1 MTKIQKK
8 KGRKKILTEE
18 TISKICTAIRS
29 GATMEIAARCGGIS
43 RATLYRWIETGEKS
57 KREPYKTLAERVRAS
72 EAEGALDALGTIRS
86 SITQGDVKS
95 AMWLLSRRHGYK
107 PDATHEIPSQKEEK
121 KETSLDYR
129 SLLETQIS
137 DLRES
142 MSKAKDSGSWQA
154 YAALQRQ
161 LVSLTNEIRILDAEE
176 GAVDKYDTMTDDQ
189 VLGEI
194 VNAIIALPPIL
205 RQRVESDLRSLVGSN
220 EKDERQRIRPRDCR
234 SSVRPRKR

>member
-1 MTKIQKK
+1 MTKNQKK

-18 TISKICTAIRS
+18 TISKICSAIRS

-43 RATLYRWIETGEKS
+43 RATLYRWIEMGEKQR
-57 KREPYKTLAERVRAS
+57 REPYKTLAERVRAS

-107 PDATHEIPSQKEEK
+107 PDATHEIPAQKEEK

-176 GAVDKYDTMTDDQ
+176 GAVDKYDTMTDEQ

-220 EKDERQRIRPRDCR
+220 VVALKKG
-234 SSVRPRKR
+234 S

>member
-1 MTKIQKK
+1 
-8 KGRKKILTEE
+8 
-18 TISKICTAIRS
+18 
-29 GATMEIAARCGGIS
+29 
-43 RATLYRWIETGEKS
+43 
-57 KREPYKTLAERVRAS
+57 
-72 EAEGALDALGTIRS
+72 
-86 SITQGDVKS
+86 
-95 AMWLLSRRHGYK
+95 MWLLSRRHGYK
-107 PDATHEIPSQKEEK
+107 PDATHEIPIQKEEK

-176 GAVDKYDTMTDDQ
+176 GAVDKYDTMTDEQ

-220 EKDERQRIRPRDCR
+220 VVALKKG
-234 SSVRPRKR
+234 S